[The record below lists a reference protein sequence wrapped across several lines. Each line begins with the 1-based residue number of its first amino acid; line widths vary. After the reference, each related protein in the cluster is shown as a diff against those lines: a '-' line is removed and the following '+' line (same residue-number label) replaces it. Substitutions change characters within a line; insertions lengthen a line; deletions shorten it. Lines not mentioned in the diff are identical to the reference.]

1 MTTDSR
7 PVPDPDPDSG
17 PAASGPGPEV
27 PPPAPEAPSP
37 APGAPSPA
45 PEALPSGPVATQ
57 ALDPRPAPSGPLPE
71 RLFRLDH
78 LLRQADAPAAA
89 QLFTNRLLNVLAK
102 QPLGS
107 RLTLTME
114 AERNGQVNV
123 TLAAWGV
130 GEPFGGDLVW
140 CGEHTHVWEE
150 VDPVVDRPRPAVLRE
165 AVPAVR
171 EQPLFLSLTRADL
184 TPEGHALVLTDTSE
198 VPGTGGLRPRALGT
212 WPNPLACSG
221 MDLLRTL
228 RSTGGVLRIHLAP
241 ATAVERLMLQ
251 DQVLTTEGRASVEA
265 MMGYMGTPVRMR
277 MLLGVDEGEDVP
289 ARLEVAVDGLA
300 SDMLYR
306 PLGDEEEPDAVWG
319 GGEDALQ
326 GHAVPQG
333 MARGL
338 VKVPA
343 AGIRS
348 DVVGVPCLLP
358 TIPDVPV
365 AQELPATGLR
375 LGTAPDASGRPVTV
389 RLGVTQACQH
399 VQVLGASGAG
409 KSTLAAGLIA
419 SALEARIG
427 VTLIDPHGTL
437 VSRVATELTPGSAH
451 RVHVVRTAD
460 LEHPTPLNPFA
471 GRDCEDMVGEVLEI
485 LYAIFDPRHEG
496 IIGPR
501 FERLFRQTMAALRI
515 LLEDRATLT
524 LVPQVLASRQRLKDV
539 ANAVATRD
547 AELARELRSELVDN
561 RSSDFSDILAWVSSK
576 FDRLVRSSA
585 MRAVFGSGYRA
596 IDVAQVVERGEVLLI
611 DLAAPRIGAD
621 QAAFTG
627 MVWLMEHALAMG
639 ARGSWE
645 RPHLVVVDEAHLF
658 QAGGL
663 SELLAEGRKFGV
675 GVVIAHQHMGQLSAS
690 LGGAVEANASTVVGL
705 RSSIRDAPRVE
716 ERIGTWSGGS
726 LSRLPN
732 MRAATTLATPK
743 GQTQAFT
750 LTIDHNERA
759 ERQRMLH
766 PDWAERATAVTEA
779 RRRLTSSSQGGLSP
793 LGSTDVDRA
802 VRRLCGALSQD
813 GPGPAASTGRSFLD
827 ELLKS
832 HQTVSE
838 EDE

>member
-1 MTTDSR
+1 M
-7 PVPDPDPDSG
+7 
-17 PAASGPGPEV
+17 
-27 PPPAPEAPSP
+27 
-37 APGAPSPA
+37 
-45 PEALPSGPVATQ
+45 
-57 ALDPRPAPSGPLPE
+57 
-71 RLFRLDH
+71 
-78 LLRQADAPAAA
+78 
-89 QLFTNRLLNVLAK
+89 
-102 QPLGS
+102 
-107 RLTLTME
+107 
-114 AERNGQVNV
+114 
-123 TLAAWGV
+123 
-130 GEPFGGDLVW
+130 
-140 CGEHTHVWEE
+140 
-150 VDPVVDRPRPAVLRE
+150 
-165 AVPAVR
+165 
-171 EQPLFLSLTRADL
+171 
-184 TPEGHALVLTDTSE
+184 
-198 VPGTGGLRPRALGT
+198 
-212 WPNPLACSG
+212 
-221 MDLLRTL
+221 
-228 RSTGGVLRIHLAP
+228 
-241 ATAVERLMLQ
+241 
-251 DQVLTTEGRASVEA
+251 
-265 MMGYMGTPVRMR
+265 
-277 MLLGVDEGEDVP
+277 
-289 ARLEVAVDGLA
+289 
-300 SDMLYR
+300 
-306 PLGDEEEPDAVWG
+306 
-319 GGEDALQ
+319 
-326 GHAVPQG
+326 
-333 MARGL
+333 
-338 VKVPA
+338 
-343 AGIRS
+343 
-348 DVVGVPCLLP
+348 
-358 TIPDVPV
+358 
-365 AQELPATGLR
+365 
-375 LGTAPDASGRPVTV
+375 

-427 VTLIDPHGTL
+427 VTLIDTHGTL

-515 LLEDRATLT
+515 LLGDRATLT
-524 LVPQVLASRQRLKDV
+524 LVPQVLASRQRIKDV
-539 ANAVATRD
+539 ADAVATRD
-547 AELARELRSELVDN
+547 EELARELRSELVDN

-732 MRAATTLATPK
+732 MRAATTLATPA

-750 LTIDHNERA
+750 LVVDHNERA
-759 ERQRMLH
+759 DALRRER
-766 PDWAERATAVTEA
+766 PGAVERNRQITRSRVLRRCQELGSLKALTSDDVEA
-779 RRRLTSSSQGGLSP
+779 AICQCEANDLVRLTASPHLEPCEQDGGASRP
-793 LGSTDVDRA
+793 QDGVA
-802 VRRLCGALSQD
+802 PQSQD
-813 GPGPAASTGRSFLD
+813 GGVLQSQDGAASQSQDDDFGSLLEECFTSLGMG
-827 ELLKS
+827 EL
-832 HQTVSE
+832 VSGSADVDTLLSGS
-838 EDE
+838 ED